1 MKNNVIIDG
10 ISFSHET
17 ARTLE
22 CAAVRPHED
31 IKGLRRGDLTRAS
44 LLALCLD
51 GSDPADS
58 ESWHEYVS
66 AVAIAAGVT

>member
-1 MKNNVIIDG
+1 MKNNVIING
-10 ISFSHET
+10 ISFSQRT
-17 ARTLE
+17 AEVFQRVGAQPH
-22 CAAVRPHED
+22 AAVQ
-31 IKGLRRGDLTRAS
+31 KLMRGDHTRAS